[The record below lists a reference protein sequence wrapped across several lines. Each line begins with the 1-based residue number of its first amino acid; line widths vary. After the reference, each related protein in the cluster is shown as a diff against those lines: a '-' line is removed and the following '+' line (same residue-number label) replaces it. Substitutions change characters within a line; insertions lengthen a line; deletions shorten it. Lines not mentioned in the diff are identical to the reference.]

1 MSKDKK
7 INSEIGRTAISEAV
21 RMKLWAVS
29 GGRCELCNRLL
40 YSDQYFGIDGNF
52 GQLAHIH
59 AVSAGGPRHKYGM
72 TAEEKNNI
80 SNLMLLCADHHH
92 LIDNKPGDYSDGLL
106 LRRKAQHEERIRLV
120 TEISNEQSCKIV
132 TYFSNIDNAEVFASE
147 TLLRA
152 AVISAG
158 LYASQDPVVQLHQGT
173 RIRYSPS
180 KDEFVSKASD
190 LELQF
195 RQWFDGI
202 IKKQDAVALFALAPQ
217 PLLFKL
223 GTLINDQ
230 YNVRV
235 FQCHREGHKWAWKES
250 SEAVEYSFVK
260 TKSTANSQNVAL
272 VMDLSAPII
281 DNRITSTIGGDVT
294 IYHISI
300 PDPNRSFVKTE
311 GVQNLFVPVFR
322 CAMEVIKNENPAC
335 THINVFMAMPQSL
348 AIRAGMDY
356 MPKADLPLILYEQ
369 NNANDGF
376 FETITIG
383 D

>member
-1 MSKDKK
+1 
-7 INSEIGRTAISEAV
+7 
-21 RMKLWAVS
+21 MKLWAVS

-40 YSDQYFGIDGNF
+40 YSDQHFGIDGNF
-52 GQLAHIH
+52 GQFAHIH
-59 AVSAGGPRHKYGM
+59 AVSVGGPRHKYGM
-72 TAEEKNNI
+72 TADEKNDI

-92 LIDNKPGDYSDGLL
+92 LIDSKPGDYSDGLL

-147 TLLRA
+147 SLLRA
-152 AVISAG
+152 ATISAG
-158 LYASQDPVVQLHQGT
+158 LYASQDPAVQLHRDT
-173 RIRYSPS
+173 RTRYVPS
-180 KDEFVSKASD
+180 KDEFVSKAAE

-223 GTLINDQ
+223 GTLFNDQ
-230 YNVRV
+230 YNLRV

-250 SEAVEYSFVK
+250 SEAVEYSFIK
-260 TKSTANSQNVAL
+260 TKNTASAHKVAL
-272 VMDLSAPII
+272 VMDLSAEIN
-281 DNRITSTIGGDVT
+281 DNRILATIGSDVS

-300 PDPNRSFVKTE
+300 PEPNRSFVITE
-311 GVQNLFVPVFR
+311 EIQNAFVPVFR
-322 CAMEVIKNENPAC
+322 HAMEAIKNENPVC

-356 MPKADLPLILYEQ
+356 MPKADLPIILYEQ
-369 NNANDGF
+369 NNSCDGF

-383 D
+383 G